1 LKKGEHKEIIE
12 RAKAEGFI
20 RARIDGQIV
29 ELTQD
34 ISLKTR
40 KTHNRVCC

>member
-34 ISLKTR
+34 ISLKNTQD
-40 KTHNRVCC
+40 TQ